1 MRGLVCYCVRV
12 LGNIIQGPSSTCNTY
27 YIYVYFIRKLKMAQK
42 RDEFLDDLRRTA
54 AIDFKEMAGVAC
66 LKKEMNF

>member
-1 MRGLVCYCVRV
+1 MCECWGILYRAPAVLV
-12 LGNIIQGPSSTCNTY
+12 
-27 YIYVYFIRKLKMAQK
+27 IRMCKLKMAQK